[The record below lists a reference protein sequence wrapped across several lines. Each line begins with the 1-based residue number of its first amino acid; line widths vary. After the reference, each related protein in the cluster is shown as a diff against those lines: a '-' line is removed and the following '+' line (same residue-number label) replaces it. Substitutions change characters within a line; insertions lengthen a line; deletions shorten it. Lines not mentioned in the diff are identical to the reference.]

1 MPYLNWR
8 EQTLS
13 QTATPHP
20 ADAERMVVSLALT
33 PTQVQALVE
42 SLQNIF
48 TEGSTAE
55 LRLDLPNQ
63 WVIFWKQRE
72 GESRLLIAHPQAE
85 EWVTT
90 AALLHEHACLLLNRL
105 RDLASQ
111 TSHTGEAA
119 PEVSLSEL
127 APLGSVSNAEL
138 KIRLA

>member
-8 EQTLS
+8 EQILS
-13 QTATPHP
+13 QTATPSP
-20 ADAERMVVSLALT
+20 ADADYMTVTLTLT
-33 PTQVQALVE
+33 PQQVQALAA

-48 TEGSTAE
+48 TEGSTSE

-90 AALLHEHACLLLNRL
+90 AALLHEHACLLLDRL
-105 RDLASQ
+105 RDLASRA
-111 TSHTGEAA
+111 SHTGEAA
-119 PEVSLSEL
+119 PEVVLSEL